1 MDYKE
6 GENMELTA
14 DQKEAKKELA
24 KFKRKVVELAGE
36 VHDIV
41 EDRIWTDYVK
51 LGALAEE
58 INLAMKEVLEFQ
70 DQHPY
75 LK

>member
-1 MDYKE
+1 MDYKQ

-58 INLAMKEVLEFQ
+58 MNLAMKEVLEFQ
-70 DQHPY
+70 DQHHY

>member
-6 GENMELTA
+6 KKMEPTHEE
-14 DQKEAKKELA
+14 QKELKKELA
-24 KFKRKVVELAGE
+24 KYKRKVVELAGE

-41 EDRIWTDYVK
+41 EDRIWTDYVNLPK
-51 LGALAEE
+51 LSDE
-58 INLAMKEVLEFQ
+58 INLAMKEVLDFQ
-70 DQHPY
+70 ELHPY

>member
-1 MDYKE
+1 MDYKQ
-6 GENMELTA
+6 GENMELTS

-51 LGALAEE
+51 LGALSEE
-58 INLAMKEVLEFQ
+58 ITLAMKEVLDFQ
-70 DQHPY
+70 EQHPY

>member
-1 MDYKE
+1 MDYKQ
-6 GENMELTA
+6 GENMELTS

>member
-1 MDYKE
+1 
-6 GENMELTA
+6 MELTA

-51 LGALAEE
+51 LGSLSEE
-58 INLAMKEVLEFQ
+58 INLAMKEVLDFQ
-70 DQHPY
+70 ELHPY

>member
-1 MDYKE
+1 MDYKQ

-51 LGALAEE
+51 LGALSEE
-58 INLAMKEVLEFQ
+58 ITLAMKEVLDFQ
-70 DQHPY
+70 EQHPY

>member
-1 MDYKE
+1 MDYKQ

>member
-1 MDYKE
+1 
-6 GENMELTA
+6 MELTA

-51 LGALAEE
+51 LGALSEE
-58 INLAMKEVLEFQ
+58 ITLAMKEVLDFQ
-70 DQHPY
+70 EQHPY